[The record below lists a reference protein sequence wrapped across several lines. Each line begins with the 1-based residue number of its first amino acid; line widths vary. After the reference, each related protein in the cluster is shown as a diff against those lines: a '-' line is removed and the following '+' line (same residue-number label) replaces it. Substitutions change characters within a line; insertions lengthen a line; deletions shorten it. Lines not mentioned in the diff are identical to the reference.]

1 MTELKPGLKGCAET
15 LVAPGNTAADIG
27 SGALPVFSTPHMI
40 ALMEKAAM
48 DAIAPCLE
56 EGQGSVGTNINVS
69 HLAASPIGMKIRAES
84 ELTAVDRR
92 MLSFR
97 VRAYAGEELIGEG
110 SHQRCLIMNDR
121 FMEKTQAKLK

>member
-40 ALMEKAAM
+40 ALMEKASMA
-48 DAIAPCLE
+48 AIAPCME
-56 EGQGSVGTNINVS
+56 EGQGSVGTHVEVS
-69 HLAASPIGMKIRAES
+69 HLAATPVGMTVRAES
-84 ELTAVDRR
+84 ELVAVERR

-121 FMEKTQAKLK
+121 FMEKTLAKLR

>member
-40 ALMEKAAM
+40 ALMEKASMA
-48 DAIAPCLE
+48 AIAPCLE
-56 EGQGSVGTNINVS
+56 EGQGSVGTRVDVS
-69 HLAASPIGMKIRAES
+69 HLAATPVGMTVRAES
-84 ELTAVDRR
+84 ELTAVERR
-92 MLSFR
+92 MLTFR

-121 FMEKTQAKLK
+121 FMEKTLAKLK

>member
-1 MTELKPGLKGCAET
+1 MILIGTKCQLEQTVTDEL
-15 LVAPGNTAADIG
+15 TASQVG
-27 SGALPVFSTPHMI
+27 SGALPVFGTPFMI
-40 ALMEKAAM
+40 AMMENAALTVLQSFL
-48 DAIAPCLE
+48 D

-69 HLAASPIGMKIRAES
+69 HLAASPIGMSLRAES

-97 VRAYAGEELIGEG
+97 VRAYAGAELIGEG